1 MTLGYKLNSSV
12 EIFPGGAVL
21 LRESNTMVVADLHLG
36 CEAALEHEGLS
47 IPRLQTRA
55 IEQYLTDTVASVRPD
70 RLVVAGDLK
79 HNFSRNLVQEWQD
92 VSRFVRNLKGL
103 VSLVVVKGNHD
114 NFLGSILRELGTS
127 LVMETDSGGIRIAHG
142 HTGVRSAVPTVMG
155 HLHPSIVVRDGVGAS
170 VKDRCFLYSER
181 DRMLILPALSLVAS
195 GLEVVGQ
202 LDSDRSSPLLPE
214 DGLACFVPILF
225 ADDRPLKFPAIKDL
239 RAMRGFS

>member
-1 MTLGYKLNSSV
+1 MSLGYKLNSSM

-47 IPRLQTRA
+47 IPRLQTRV
-55 IEQYLTDTVASVRPD
+55 IEQYLVETVASVRPD

-92 VSRFVRNLKGL
+92 VSRFVRSLSGL
-103 VSLVVVKGNHD
+103 APLVVVKGNHD
-114 NFLGSILRELGTS
+114 NFLGSILRELGTP
-127 LVMETDSGGIRIAHG
+127 LVMETESGGIRIAHG
-142 HTGVRSAVPTVMG
+142 HTGVPSAVPTVMG
-155 HLHPSIVVRDGVGAS
+155 HLHPSIGLRDGVGAS

-195 GLEVVGQ
+195 GLEVVEQ

-214 DGLACFVPILF
+214 EGLADFVPILF
-225 ADDRPLKFPAIKDL
+225 AEDRPLKFPAVRDL
-239 RAMRGFS
+239 RAMRGLD

>member
-1 MTLGYKLNSSV
+1 MSLGYKLNSSM
-12 EIFPGGAVL
+12 EIFPGGAAL

-47 IPRLQTRA
+47 IPRLQTRI
-55 IEQYLTDTVASVRPD
+55 IEQYLVETVASVRPD

-92 VSRFVRNLKGL
+92 VSRFVRSLSGL
-103 VSLVVVKGNHD
+103 APLVVVKGNHD
-114 NFLGSILRELGTS
+114 NYLGSILRELGAS
-127 LVMETDSGGIRIAHG
+127 LVMETESGGIRIAHG
-142 HTGVRSAVPTVMG
+142 HTGVRSAAPTVMG
-155 HLHPSIVVRDGVGAS
+155 HLHPSIGLRDGVGAS

-202 LDSDRSSPLLPE
+202 LDSDRCSPLLPDE
-214 DGLACFVPILF
+214 GLAGFVPILF
-225 ADDRPLKFPAIKDL
+225 TDDRPLKFPAIRDL
-239 RAMRGFS
+239 RAMRGLD